1 MQRSG
6 LHRMSSCLSGA
17 WLGVLLCIAFLAAP
31 AAFAALGREMAGVL
45 VGKLFEREA
54 ALSLVVSVLFVMAL
68 RRLTEHE
75 SGPSLQA
82 LATDARLWAVL
93 GAMLCTLLGY
103 YALQPLMEAAR
114 AGQGG
119 FSFGALHGISVGL
132 FGLKILLVTLLA
144 WRLSR

>member
-6 LHRMSSCLSGA
+6 LHRMSSCLAGA
-17 WLGVLLCIAFLAAP
+17 WLGVLLCIAFVAAP
-31 AAFAALGREMAGVL
+31 AAFAALGREMAGTM
-45 VGKLFEREA
+45 VGQLFAREA

-75 SGPSLQA
+75 SGPGLQA
-82 LATDARLWAVL
+82 LATDVRLWAVL
-93 GAMLCTLLGY
+93 GVMLSTLLGY

-114 AGQGG
+114 AGRGS

-144 WRLSR
+144 WRFSS